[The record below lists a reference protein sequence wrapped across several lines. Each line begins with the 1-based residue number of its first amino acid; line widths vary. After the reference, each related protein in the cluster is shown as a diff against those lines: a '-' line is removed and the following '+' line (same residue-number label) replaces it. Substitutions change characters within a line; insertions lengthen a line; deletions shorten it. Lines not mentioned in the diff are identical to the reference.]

1 MDLKQKKLSKSEWN
15 SIEIPV
21 SNNEK
26 EILIL
31 MTEGYNN
38 VNIKINKTES
48 IFSYLKIDFNNSL
61 EDYLFNKYFS
71 EKVKYLIEKYKINY
85 IQFNT
90 SKKQQ
95 KENNNNNN
103 DNTNFIYSIN
113 IASIVKLKSADN
125 VRVSRFDIIDETV
138 SENIYEYILIHNLEQ
153 LLKYFKKNDNKWHYY
168 YYTINKLLENNIE
181 KIIHYVK
188 DICRIVLSKL
198 ENNLD
203 LLYVLK
209 KSSDIIEK
217 NKNLLKFADLS
228 LYTHQKQLFT
238 SIKQSGAK
246 LILYIAPTST
256 GKTISPLGIST
267 SKRLIFVCAAR
278 HVGLSLAKSAIS
290 IERKIAFAFGCSTSS
305 EIRLHYFAATDYT
318 TNKRT
323 GQIKKVDN
331 SIGDKVE
338 IMICDVRSYLPAMYY
353 MLAFNEAENI
363 VTYWDEPTISMDYKN
378 HPLHRIIKKNWKEN
392 VIPNIV
398 LSSATLPK
406 LSELE
411 LTINDFKEKF
421 SQLNPNIIN
430 ISSYDCRKTI
440 PLIDNNGFVIMPH
453 YLYENYEN
461 ILNVVKQCEEN
472 LTLLRYI
479 DLDEVSKFC
488 IYIEE
493 NNFSKKSCKFDRNF
507 ETINDINMTT
517 IKIYYLKVL
526 KNILPNKWEQIYNY
540 FQLTRIKKININTTI
555 DLKGNKQNNIKKIS
569 SVGPGTS
576 ISANTNNSSLLEQQI
591 NNIGIYV
598 TTRDA
603 YTLTDGPTIFL
614 AKDLNKIAKFCIQQ
628 ANIPASIMQDIQNKI
643 NINNQIN
650 ERVTEIEKEIEFEEN
665 KITDKITNDDPNA
678 SSRNKQNKTKIVNK
692 ILNKSDNKQIN
703 QLSEQLNNL
712 KSAIQQASLD
722 DMFIPNKLLHKN
734 KWAEGL
740 DTTRSF
746 TSSIDDD
753 TITSIMMLNVDD
765 SWKILLLLGIGVFT
779 QHENIEYSEIMKQLA
794 DKQKLYLIIAGGDY
808 IFGTNYQFCHGY
820 LSKDLDATQE
830 KIIQSLGRIGRSN
843 IQQDYTAR
851 FRDMQQVTTL
861 FQYLNFN
868 EKPEVLNMNCLFNS
882 KNIIWNE
889 ELEEYQEI
897 NENNSEDGFI
907 SEESDNEDNNE
918 EKIIE
923 KYNNEEKVN
932 SSNFKI
938 NNKKDVN
945 DVSDDEDEN

>member
-26 EILIL
+26 EILNLI
-31 MTEGYNN
+31 TEGYNN

-71 EKVKYLIEKYKINY
+71 EKVKYLIEKYNINY

-95 KENNNNNN
+95 RENVNNQNL
-103 DNTNFIYSIN
+103 IYSIN
-113 IASIVKLKSADN
+113 VASIVKLKSADN
-125 VRVSRFDIIDETV
+125 VRVSRFDFIDETV
-138 SENIYEYILIHNLEQ
+138 AENIYEYILIHNLEQ
-153 LLKYFKKNDNKWHYY
+153 LLKYLKKNDKKWHYY

-188 DICRIVLSKL
+188 DICQIILSNL
-198 ENNLD
+198 ENELD
-203 LLYVLK
+203 LLYILK

-217 NKNLLKFADLS
+217 NKNLLKFADLC

-278 HVGLSLAKSAIS
+278 HVGLSLARSAIS
-290 IERKIAFAFGCSTSS
+290 IEKKIAFAFGCSTSS
-305 EIRLHYFAATDYT
+305 DIRLHYFAATDYT

-392 VIPNIV
+392 IIPNIV

-406 LSELE
+406 LNELD

-421 SQLNPNIIN
+421 SEFNPNIIN
-430 ISSYDCRKTI
+430 ICSYDCRKTI
-440 PLIDNNGFVIMPH
+440 PLVDNNGFIIMPH

-479 DLDEVSKFC
+479 DLDEISKFC

-493 NNFSKKSCKFDRNF
+493 NNFAKKSCKFERNF
-507 ETINDINMTT
+507 ATINDIDMTT

-540 FQLTRIKKININTTI
+540 FQMSRIKKININTTV
-555 DLKGNKQNNIKKIS
+555 DLKGNKKNNIKKIS
-569 SVGPGTS
+569 SIGPGTS
-576 ISANTNNSSLLEQQI
+576 IDTNNSSILEQQI
-591 NNIGIYV
+591 NNIGIYI

-650 ERVTEIEKEIEFEEN
+650 ERVSEIEKEIEFEES
-665 KITDKITNDDPNA
+665 KISEKITNDDPNS

-692 ILNKSDNKQIN
+692 ILNKTDNRQIN

-712 KSAIQQASLD
+712 KSAIQRASLD

-734 KWAEGL
+734 RWAEGL
-740 DTTRSF
+740 DTSKSF
-746 TSSIDDD
+746 TSNIDDD

-765 SWKILLLLGIGVFT
+765 SWKILLLLGIGLFT
-779 QHENIEYSEIMKQLA
+779 QHDNIEYSEIMKQLA

-851 FRDMQQVTTL
+851 FRDMEQVETL
-861 FQYLNFN
+861 FQHLEFN
-868 EKPEVLNMNCLFNS
+868 KKPEVLNMNCLFNS
-882 KNIIWNE
+882 KNIKWNE
-889 ELEEYQEI
+889 ESEEYQEI
-897 NENNSEDGFI
+897 FETDCLDDYTLEDSDDEEQFNSKMNENLD
-907 SEESDNEDNNE
+907 DE
-918 EKIIE
+918 EKE
-923 KYNNEEKVN
+923 DLLNY
-932 SSNFKI
+932 KI

-945 DVSDDEDEN
+945 DVSDDENNN

>member
-1 MDLKQKKLSKSEWN
+1 MDLKQKKLSKSEWT
-15 SIEIPV
+15 STEIPV
-21 SNNEK
+21 SSNEK
-26 EILIL
+26 EILNLI
-31 MTEGYNN
+31 TEGYNN

-71 EKVKYLIEKYKINY
+71 AKIKYLIEKYKINY
-85 IQFNT
+85 IQLNT

-95 KENNNNNN
+95 RETNENNNLM
-103 DNTNFIYSIN
+103 YSIN

-125 VRVSRFDIIDETV
+125 VRVSRFDVIDESA
-138 SENIYEYILIHNLEQ
+138 SENIYEFILIHNLEQ
-153 LLKYFKKNDNKWHYY
+153 LLKYFKRNDNKWHYY
-168 YYTINKLLENNIE
+168 YYTINKLLENNVD
-181 KIIHYVK
+181 KIIHYIK
-188 DICRIVLSKL
+188 DICYVTLVNF
-198 ENNLD
+198 ENHID
-203 LLYVLK
+203 LLYILK

-217 NKNLLKFADLS
+217 NKNLLKFNDLS
-228 LYTHQKQLFT
+228 LYIHQKQLFT

-256 GKTISPLGIST
+256 GKTISPLGISS

-278 HVGLSLAKSAIS
+278 HVGLSFARSAVS
-290 IERKIAFAFGCSTSS
+290 IEKKIAFAFGCSTSS

-318 TNKRT
+318 TDRRSGKIR
-323 GQIKKVDN
+323 KVDN

-353 MLAFNEAENI
+353 MLGFNEAENI

-378 HPLHRIIKKNWKEN
+378 HPLHKIIKKNWKEN
-392 VIPNIV
+392 MIPNVV

-406 LSELE
+406 LNELD

-421 SQLNPNIIN
+421 SQYNPTVIN

-453 YLYENYEN
+453 YLYENYDK

-479 DLDEVSKFC
+479 DLDEACKFC
-488 IYIEE
+488 VYIEE
-493 NNFSKKSCKFDRNF
+493 NNFAKKICKFDRNF
-507 ETINDINMTT
+507 ATVNDIDMTS
-517 IKIYYLKVL
+517 IKMYYLKVL
-526 KNILPNKWEQIYNY
+526 KNILPNNWTQIYNY
-540 FQLTRIKKININTTI
+540 FQSTRIKKININSTI
-555 DLKGNKQNNIKKIS
+555 DLKGNKLTSIKKS
-569 SVGPGTS
+569 SSIGPGTS
-576 ISANTNNSSLLEQQI
+576 ISSSLLEQQI
-591 NNIGIYV
+591 NNVGIYV

-628 ANIPASIMQDIQNKI
+628 ANIPVSIMQDIQNKI
-643 NINNQIN
+643 DINNRIN
-650 ERVTEIEKEIEFEEN
+650 ERVSEIEKEIEMEEN
-665 KITDKITNDDPNA
+665 KLSDKMTSNDENA
-678 SSRNKQNKTKIVNK
+678 SSRNKQNKTKVINK
-692 ILNKSDNKQIN
+692 ILNKSDNKQMN
-703 QLSEQLNNL
+703 ELSEQLNNL
-712 KSAIQQASLD
+712 KSAIQRASID

-746 TSSIDDD
+746 TSNIDDD
-753 TITSIMMLNVDD
+753 TIISIMMLTIDD

-779 QHENIEYSEIMKQLA
+779 QHDNVEYSEIMKQLA
-794 DKQKLYLIIAGGDY
+794 DKQQLYLIIAGGDY

-851 FRDMQQVTTL
+851 FRDMEQVETL
-861 FQYLNFN
+861 FQHLEFSK
-868 EKPEVLNMNCLFNS
+868 KPEVLNMNCLFNS
-882 KNIIWNE
+882 KNIEWNE

-897 NENNSEDGFI
+897 NDTECSDDDYIEETNETNNIKTED
-907 SEESDNEDNNE
+907 DYQEDNYQNDE
-918 EKIIE
+918 QENMSLN
-923 KYNNEEKVN
+923 Y
-932 SSNFKI
+932 
-938 NNKKDVN
+938 KKDVN
-945 DVSDDEDEN
+945 DVSDDENDG